1 MPPTGL
7 MIGIQNPASAGFSQ
21 STLRSLLGFS
31 RNVFNFFFSK
41 RAKKHNTDPLRV
53 ASWDHTD
60 NYSTVFGIPMF
71 KNPTV
76 TLRQY
81 PVVRGVLMIPNG
93 AEFAALMP

>member
-1 MPPTGL
+1 MSST
-7 MIGIQNPASAGFSQ
+7 FSSVKEQ
-21 STLRSLLGFS
+21 
-31 RNVFNFFFSK
+31 RNTTQIPFE
-41 RAKKHNTDPLRV
+41 KHNTDPLRV